1 MDFNDT
7 AEEAKFR
14 KEAYDWLKANAD
26 LKEGPKDGWR
36 ASSEEEGLEQVKVWQ
51 NKLYESGWA
60 CMHWPKEFGG
70 RESTPIERVIW
81 GQEISK
87 FKVPGGYLEIGQG
100 MAGPVMMMYATEEQ
114 KARHLPPMAKGE
126 EIWCQLFS
134 EPGAGSDLAG
144 LKTKSVLEG
153 DTWTINGQ
161 KIWTSGAHF
170 SDWGILVTRS
180 DPTAPKHK
188 GLTYFF
194 LDMKSPGVEVRPIKQ
209 ISGGANFNEVYF
221 TDVKIPD
228 SQRLGAVG
236 DGWKVSLTTLMNE
249 RLAVGDASGPDF
261 QEAFTLARG
270 QDLNGGLAIEN
281 GAVREKLADWYC
293 QQSGLKFA
301 KYRNISA
308 LSRGETPGPQSS
320 ITKIVSGNKLQEI
333 ANFGMDLMDSAG
345 IVRSDEP
352 DADQSMYQYG
362 FYGAAGIR
370 IAGGTDEILKNI
382 ISEQVLG
389 MPQDMRADKGI
400 PFNEIPSS
408 NK

>member
-1 MDFNDT
+1 
-7 AEEAKFR
+7 
-14 KEAYDWLKANAD
+14 
-26 LKEGPKDGWR
+26 
-36 ASSEEEGLEQVKVWQ
+36 
-51 NKLYESGWA
+51 
-60 CMHWPKEFGG
+60 
-70 RESTPIERVIW
+70 
-81 GQEISK
+81 
-87 FKVPGGYLEIGQG
+87 
-100 MAGPVMMMYATEEQ
+100 MYATEEQ
-114 KARHLPPMAKGE
+114 KERYLPPLATGE

-134 EPGAGSDLAG
+134 EPAAGSDVAG
-144 LKTKSVLEG
+144 IKTKAELDG

-161 KIWTSGAHF
+161 KVWTSGAHF
-170 SDWGILVTRS
+170 SDYGILVTRS
-180 DPTAPKHK
+180 DPTVAKHK
-188 GLTYFF
+188 GLTFF
-194 LDMKSPGVEVRPIKQ
+194 FVDMKSPGIEVKPIKQ

-228 SQRLGAVG
+228 SQRLGAIG

-261 QEAFTLARG
+261 EEAFSLARG
-270 QDLNGGLAIEN
+270 QDLNGKLAIEN
-281 GAVREKLADWYC
+281 DAVREKLADWYC
-293 QQSGLKFA
+293 QQSGLKYA

-333 ANFGMDLMDSAG
+333 ANFGLDMLDSAG
-345 IVRSDEP
+345 ILRTDEEG
-352 DADQSMYQYG
+352 ADQSMYQYG

-389 MPQDMRADKGI
+389 MPQDMRADKGL
-400 PFNEIPSS
+400 PFNEIPTG